1 MTLWHRCR
9 KSAWH
14 DTFPSSMIETATTI
28 TTRDGHMPT
37 WIVHPDASGPF
48 PLVIFWMDA
57 LGVREELRDMC
68 RRIATVG
75 YGVYLANLYYRD
87 GGPSFDPANL
97 ATGQLDPAM
106 LALNDALS
114 MPMTVSD
121 CAALLDHAQHN
132 QAICFPAAVIGYCMG
147 GRHAIAA
154 AAAYPRQIKA
164 MASLHGG
171 RLVSDQD
178 NSPHRLISQIQAEAY
193 FAWAQDDPVAPAAD
207 AKAVEDALVARG
219 LPYRLEWHP
228 GALHGFTFPER
239 YCYHKPSAERVWSRL
254 FALFH
259 RRLGKLSSTQEVS
272 Q

>member
-1 MTLWHRCR
+1 
-9 KSAWH
+9 
-14 DTFPSSMIETATTI
+14 MIETATTI

-154 AAAYPRQIKA
+154 AAAYPHQIKA
-164 MASLHGG
+164 MASMHGG

-259 RRLGKLSSTQEVS
+259 RSLGTHPSTQEVS

>member
-1 MTLWHRCR
+1 MTSWHRCR

-14 DTFPSSMIETATTI
+14 DTFLSSMIETATTI

-97 ATGQLDPAM
+97 ASGQLDPAM

-121 CAALLDHAQHN
+121 CAALLEHAQHN

-147 GRHAIAA
+147 GQAILELARENA
-154 AAAYPRQIKA
+154 DLAVVASFHGILDSGRKAPLGGPVGPRI
-164 MASLHGG
+164 LVCHG
-171 RLVSDQD
+171 
-178 NSPHRLISQIQAEAY
+178 
-193 FAWAQDDPVAPAAD
+193 D
-207 AKAVEDALVARG
+207 ADALVPRAQVVAFWQEMDAAG
-219 LPYRLEWHP
+219 TNWHFHSYS
-228 GALHGFTFPER
+228 GVGHGFTNPNPPPAGGPTS
-239 YCYHKPSAERVWSRL
+239 YDASADRQSWAAMLGL
-254 FALFH
+254 FA
-259 RRLGKLSSTQEVS
+259 EVFD
-272 Q
+272 QA